1 MKDWKTLT
9 EEELDA
15 LTSKQI
21 DMYVKLMCAEKGIP
35 FVCKPNKV
43 HIEPINPDKTVYQL
57 NAINSIVFGDLNEAE
72 KVAEVLK
79 SCKSLG
85 HTDYKGNYNEKYFVP
100 GTPKDYTGR
109 PLTFEVSNFD
119 VYSPEKYEKVQKTLA
134 ENNAATEKMLQ
145 MQEEYEKNS
154 AARDEATEDFFK
166 ALEKARE
173 AMEHRQSLPLEVLEV
188 YFVSMSLIE
197 KAVILAFGLSSMVSS
212 SLFKHEVVAIAV
224 IIRLQNT
231 DNVFIFICKTI
242 FC

>member
-72 KVAEVLK
+72 KVAEVLR

-85 HTDYKGNYNEKYFVP
+85 HTDYKDNYNEKYFVT
-100 GTPKDYTGR
+100 GTHKDYTGR

-119 VYSPEKYEKVQKTLA
+119 VYSPETYERVQKTLA
-134 ENNAATEKMLQ
+134 ETNAATEKMLQ

-166 ALEKARE
+166 ALEKAGE
-173 AMEHRQSLPLEVLEV
+173 AMEHRR
-188 YFVSMSLIE
+188 SMCYKFYNDYMQIAENNTKIAMGFLKKAYTISEADEEYIKAHKPKKNE
-197 KAVILAFGLSSMVSS
+197 K
-212 SLFKHEVVAIAV
+212 
-224 IIRLQNT
+224 
-231 DNVFIFICKTI
+231 
-242 FC
+242 

>member
-1 MKDWKTLT
+1 MKDWKMLT

-15 LTSKQI
+15 LTSEQV
-21 DMYVKLMCAEKGIP
+21 DMYVKLIYAEEGIP
-35 FVCKPNKV
+35 LVCKPEKV

-57 NAINSIVFGDLNEAE
+57 NAINSIVFCDLNEAE

-85 HTDYKGNYNEKYFVP
+85 HTDYKSNYNEKYFVP

-119 VYSPEKYEKVQKTLA
+119 VYSPETYERVQKTLA

-173 AMEHRQSLPLEVLEV
+173 AMEHRRSMCYKFYNDYMQIAENNTKIAMGFLKKA
-188 YFVSMSLIE
+188 YIVSEADEEYIKANKPKKDE
-197 KAVILAFGLSSMVSS
+197 K
-212 SLFKHEVVAIAV
+212 
-224 IIRLQNT
+224 
-231 DNVFIFICKTI
+231 
-242 FC
+242 

>member
-1 MKDWKTLT
+1 MKDWKILT

-15 LTSKQI
+15 LTSEQV
-21 DMYVKLMCAEKGIP
+21 DMYVKLIYAEEGIP
-35 FVCKPNKV
+35 LVCKPEKV

-57 NAINSIVFGDLNEAE
+57 NAINSIVFCDLNEAE

-85 HTDYKGNYNEKYFVP
+85 HTDYKSNYNEKYFVP

-119 VYSPEKYEKVQKTLA
+119 VYSLETYERVQKTLA

-145 MQEEYEKNS
+145 MQEEYERNS

-173 AMEHRQSLPLEVLEV
+173 AMEHRRSMCYKFYNDYMQIAENNTKIAMGFLKKA
-188 YFVSMSLIE
+188 YIVSEADEEYIKANKPKKDE
-197 KAVILAFGLSSMVSS
+197 K
-212 SLFKHEVVAIAV
+212 
-224 IIRLQNT
+224 
-231 DNVFIFICKTI
+231 
-242 FC
+242 